1 MNTRKIVL
9 LSLLTTIALTIFVI
23 EAQIPPVVPIPGIKL
38 GLSNVITL
46 VTLVWFGRKEAF
58 IVLLLRLFLGNMFA
72 GQAISFIYSFTGGI
86 FSYII
91 ISALVV
97 FLKEQLWVLSV
108 FGAVFHN
115 IGQIVVA
122 IIITGVWQIAG
133 YFMILMTSA
142 IVTGALTGLLAERVT
157 KHLHIQL

>member
-23 EAQIPPVVPIPGIKL
+23 EAQIPPVVPFPGIKP
-38 GLSNVITL
+38 GLSNIITL
-46 VTLVWFGRKEAF
+46 VTIVWFGRKEAF
-58 IVLLLRLFLGNMFA
+58 IVLLLRIFLGNIFA

-91 ISALVV
+91 ISAL
-97 FLKEQLWVLSV
+97 FAILKNQLWVLSV

-115 IGQIVVA
+115 IGQIAAA
-122 IIITGVWQIAG
+122 IIITGVREIAG
-133 YFMILMTSA
+133 YFMILMISA
-142 IVTGALTGLLAERVT
+142 IITGAFTGLTAERLT
-157 KHLHIQL
+157 KHIHI

>member
-23 EAQIPPVVPIPGIKL
+23 EAQIPPVVPFPGIKP
-38 GLSNVITL
+38 GLSNIITL

-58 IVLLLRLFLGNMFA
+58 IVLLLRIFLGNIFA

-91 ISALVV
+91 ISAL
-97 FLKEQLWVLSV
+97 FAILKNQLWVLSV

-115 IGQIVVA
+115 IGQIAAA
-122 IIITGVWQIAG
+122 IIITGVREIAG
-133 YFMILMTSA
+133 YFMILMISA
-142 IVTGALTGLLAERVT
+142 IITGAFTGLTAERLT
-157 KHLHIQL
+157 KHIHI

>member
-23 EAQIPPVVPIPGIKL
+23 EAQIPPVVPFPGIKP
-38 GLSNVITL
+38 GLSNIITL

-58 IVLLLRLFLGNMFA
+58 IVLLLRIFLGNIFA

-91 ISALVV
+91 ISAL
-97 FLKEQLWVLSV
+97 FAILKNQPWVLSV

-115 IGQIVVA
+115 IGQIAAA
-122 IIITGVWQIAG
+122 IIITGVREIAG
-133 YFMILMTSA
+133 YFMILMISA
-142 IVTGALTGLLAERVT
+142 IITGAFTGLTAERLT
-157 KHLHIQL
+157 KHIHI